1 MNWRTILQSR
11 FFYVPAALIVATLV
25 WNGYVSTHA
34 HGVIVGVVTNA
45 DGTPA
50 AGATVIFYERNIT
63 SRFLEKARATT
74 NADGVFH
81 FEGNQSHQIR
91 LDAIGANG
99 QRAVPLIKRLW
110 FAAQDA
116 RIREALVLGQPS
128 G

>member
-11 FFYVPAALIVATLV
+11 FFYVPSALIVATLI
-25 WNGYVSTHA
+25 WNAYVSTHA
-34 HGVIVGVVTNA
+34 HGVITGVVTNA

-74 NADGVFH
+74 DADGVFH
-81 FEGNQSHQIR
+81 FEGNQSHQVR
-91 LDAIGANG
+91 LDAIGADR
-99 QRAVPLIKRLW
+99 QRSVPLIKRLW

-116 RIREALVLGQPS
+116 HIREVLVLAQPS

>member
-1 MNWRTILQSR
+1 MNWRNILQSR
-11 FFYVPAALIVATLV
+11 FFYVPAALIIATLG
-25 WNGYVSTHA
+25 WNAYVSIQA
-34 HGVIVGVVTNA
+34 HGVITGVVTNA

-74 NADGVFH
+74 DADGVFH

-91 LDAIGANG
+91 LDAIGSNG
-99 QRAVPLIKRLW
+99 RRAVPLIKRLW

-116 RIREALVLGQPS
+116 RIPEALVLARPS

>member
-34 HGVIVGVVTNA
+34 HGVITGVVTNT

-74 NADGVFH
+74 DSDGVFH

-99 QRAVPLIKRLW
+99 QRAAPLIKRLW

-116 RIREALVLGQPS
+116 RIREALVLAQPS